1 MLQDL
6 LRKKGMWIAWL
17 LMNDLVGTG
26 TNIQAAESPTGFFLR
41 LGIHSFAKK
50 NECDKQRKHISH
62 SIHVWY
68 IVPTF
73 S

>member
-50 NECDKQRKHISH
+50 MSVINKENIYPIASMYGICT
-62 SIHVWY
+62 Y
-68 IVPTF
+68 I
-73 S
+73 